1 VEASNKKEG
10 LVAFIKATALDEP
23 VNSSAGQPVTGDGL
37 ILLLAQQT
45 NKE

>member
-1 VEASNKKEG
+1 VEASNKKRDW
-10 LVAFIKATALDEP
+10 LLFIATALDEP